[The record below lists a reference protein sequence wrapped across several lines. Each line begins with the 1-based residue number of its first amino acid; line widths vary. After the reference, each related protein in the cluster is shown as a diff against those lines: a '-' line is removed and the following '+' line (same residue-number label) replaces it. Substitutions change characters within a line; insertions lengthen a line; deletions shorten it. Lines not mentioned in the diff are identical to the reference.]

1 MGDYQA
7 RFCERL
13 EGKFLR
19 PTRQNRYHKFIAM
32 EDMINK
38 LIQNSKYAQLA
49 CIEIHNK
56 PIFPFRY
63 EVCTILNINS
73 WELLL
78 KAFILRNY
86 PDVKV
91 LNSDGTTK
99 AFDKCLAFV
108 ASELGNS
115 FTVARVN
122 IEKIYEYRCN
132 IMHFYQD
139 DIEILLCSLLGKN
152 ILLYHEFLVMYFG
165 IDISNE
171 TNLILLPIG
180 FKKPASPIDFLSN
193 TSAISESSS
202 AVQSFVKGIIRSSE
216 EITEEGIED
225 SILFSFI
232 MSLINES
239 RIKNADII
247 AAITKDNINATL
259 KVSDVFEHFTVVD
272 DNTEGVRKIKIDE
285 ESIYRD
291 VYNQTHQQVVFESKN
306 LFSDFVQ
313 NSKFN
318 KIMHDI
324 KGNPTFHKKRY
335 LDVERQIGGYKDY
348 YAKSIY
354 DELAKHYILK

>member
-1 MGDYQA
+1 
-7 RFCERL
+7 
-13 EGKFLR
+13 
-19 PTRQNRYHKFIAM
+19 M

-78 KAFILRNY
+78 KAFILQNY
-86 PDVKV
+86 PEVKV
-91 LNSDGTTK
+91 LNPDGTTK
-99 AFDKCLAFV
+99 PFDKCLAFV

-115 FTVARVN
+115 FTVARLN
-122 IEKIYEYRCN
+122 IEKIYEFRCN

-139 DIEILLCSLLGKN
+139 DIDIILCSLLSKN
-152 ILLYHEFLVMYFG
+152 ILLYHDFLFSHFG
-165 IDISNE
+165 VDISNE

-193 TSAISESSS
+193 TSVISTSST
-202 AVQSFVKGIIRSSE
+202 AVQSFVKGIIRSTE
-216 EITEEGIED
+216 EIAEDGIED
-225 SILFSFI
+225 SILFSFK

-247 AAITKDNINATL
+247 AAITKDKSNATL
-259 KVSDVFEHFTVVD
+259 KVSDVFEHFAVVED
-272 DNTEGVRKIKIDE
+272 GSAEGVRKIKIEE
-285 ESIYRD
+285 ESIYKD
-291 VYNQTHQQVVFESKN
+291 IYNQTHQQVVLESKRI
-306 LFSDFVQ
+306 FSDFVQ

-318 KIMHDI
+318 IIMHSL

-348 YAKSIY
+348 YAKTIY
-354 DELAKHYILK
+354 DELAKHYSLR